1 MATNKTNMGV
11 GRATGMAY
19 RAPEGTA
26 LPTTPSEALAADWVE
41 IGAVSEDGITWG
53 TGKDATP
60 LKNWAKR
67 IVRVISS
74 DESGTVG
81 VPFIDT
87 TEDTLK
93 TIFGDDNVEVTP
105 ADATHGKIVSVTVEP
120 GVSAPPAAFLFLM
133 KDGDDL
139 LMLGTSSGVIT
150 ELDEIGFAPNDAIT
164 WNSTIESD
172 SWTFKKDDGQT
183 V

>member
-1 MATNKTNMGV
+1 MATNKTNMGI
-11 GRATGMAY
+11 GRAVGMAY

-26 LPTTPSEALAADWVE
+26 LPATPGETLAADWVE
-41 IGAVSEDGITWG
+41 IGAVSEDGITWA
-53 TGKDATP
+53 TGKDAEP

-74 DESGTVG
+74 DESGSVQ

-93 TIFGDDNVEVTP
+93 TIFGVDNVTVTP
-105 ADATHGKIVSVTVEP
+105 ADSTHGKVVSVTVAP
-120 GVSAPPAAFLFLM
+120 GVSAAPAAYLFLM

-139 LMLGTSSGVIT
+139 LMLGTTSGTIT
-150 ELDEIGFAPNDAIT
+150 ELDDLNFAPTDAIT
-164 WNSTIESD
+164 WNATIESD
-172 SWTFKKDDGQT
+172 AWTFAKDDGQT

>member
-19 RAPEGTA
+19 TAVAGTA
-26 LPTTPSEALAADWVE
+26 LPTTPAETLDPAWSE

-60 LKNWAKR
+60 LKNWAKQ
-67 IVRVISS
+67 IVRVISQ
-74 DESGTVG
+74 DESGKVQ

-87 TEDTLK
+87 TADTMK
-93 TIFGDDNVEVTP
+93 TIFGAGNVTET
-105 ADATHGKIVSVTVEP
+105 AATATHGKIVTVTVEP
-120 GVSAPPAAFLFLM
+120 GVSAPPAAFLFIM

-139 LMLGTSSGVIT
+139 LMVGTSSGIVT
-150 ELDEIGFAPNDAIT
+150 DLDDVSFAPNDAIT
-164 WNSTIESD
+164 WNATIESD
-172 SWTFKKDDGQT
+172 SWTFAKDDGQT
-183 V
+183 A